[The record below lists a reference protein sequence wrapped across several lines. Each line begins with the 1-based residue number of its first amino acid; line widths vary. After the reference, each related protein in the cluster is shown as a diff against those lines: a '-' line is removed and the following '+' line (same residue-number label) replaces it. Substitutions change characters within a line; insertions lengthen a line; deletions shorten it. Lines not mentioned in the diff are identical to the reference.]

1 MLEQKLNSEQKDETH
16 LPSSPNNGN
25 THVIGSQCQ
34 PGIGELWDYFK
45 EFLEQKKTEISE
57 DKDYRK
63 TVEIKWGLTD
73 FKMNDKAVITI
84 SWDHLVQTYCSRMG
98 IHGT

>member
-1 MLEQKLNSEQKDETH
+1 MLEQKLNSEQKDEAQ

-34 PGIGELWDYFK
+34 PDIGVIYEYFK
-45 EFLEQKKTEISE
+45 EFLEQKKADISE
-57 DKDYRK
+57 SKDYREMVK
-63 TVEIKWGLTD
+63 LKWGLTD
-73 FKMNDKAVITI
+73 FEINDKGGFTI

-98 IHGT
+98 GYGT